1 MNFTLRQGFIP
12 GGLSGGTNVSKTKY
26 DYEDQINELLED
38 ALHTLSEDDYADLL
52 DSISMMIAE
61 GM

>member
-1 MNFTLRQGFIP
+1 M
-12 GGLSGGTNVSKTKY
+12 SKTKY

>member
-1 MNFTLRQGFIP
+1 MD
-12 GGLSGGTNVSKTKY
+12 KTKY

-38 ALHTLSEDDYADLL
+38 AFHTLPEDDYVALL
-52 DSISMMIAE
+52 DSISMMIAD